1 MILSFLSFESLL
13 FHILFSFFFFSLD
26 TVFLALFPPFVIVN
40 IIFIPFLS
48 FFLSFFLFL
57 FLAKIELASWKR
69 KRWKEMSE
77 LVEWLASYLGE
88 T

>member
-1 MILSFLSFESLL
+1 MFLSF
-13 FHILFSFFFFSLD
+13 
-26 TVFLALFPPFVIVN
+26 
-40 IIFIPFLS
+40 
-48 FFLSFFLFL
+48 FFLFL
-57 FLAKIELASWKR
+57 FSVKIEFVSWKS